1 MASGWKYSTL
11 ILVVGALGLSG
22 GLVMADQETP
32 GPVIAVPADAPP
44 DETPAEVIAADPIGE
59 QIAAAPRVRPRIA
72 EAVAVPAGPA
82 APAEPGVEK
91 EPPKPPPPLPRSR
104 AAVAVIQVLDKVT
117 AETLRFE
124 TPVGGAVRF
133 RSLTFE
139 VKACETTAKDEQFD
153 DSAAY
158 MVITSLPLGVRTSI
172 APAPRVVFKGW
183 AFASSPGVNNM
194 EHPIYDAWLI
204 SCSAAAPSPAV
215 HS

>member
-1 MASGWKYSTL
+1 M
-11 ILVVGALGLSG
+11 VVGARVWAAALAGTALVIPF
-22 GLVMADQETP
+22 GLVWASQETP
-32 GPVIAVPADAPP
+32 VPAVEVPQDAPP
-44 DETPAEVIAADPIGE
+44 DETPAEVIASDPIGDK
-59 QIAAAPRVRPRIA
+59 IAAAPRVRSHVS
-72 EAVAVPAGPA
+72 EAVPAA
-82 APAEPGVEK
+82 AGALPAEEEPVK
-91 EPPKPPPPLPRSR
+91 EAPKPPPPLPRSR

-139 VKACETTAKDEQFD
+139 VKACENTAKDELNS

-158 MVITSLPLGVRTSI
+158 MIVTSLPLGVRTSI
-172 APAPRVVFKGW
+172 APTARTVFKGW

-204 SCSAAAPSPAV
+204 SCSAATPSPVA